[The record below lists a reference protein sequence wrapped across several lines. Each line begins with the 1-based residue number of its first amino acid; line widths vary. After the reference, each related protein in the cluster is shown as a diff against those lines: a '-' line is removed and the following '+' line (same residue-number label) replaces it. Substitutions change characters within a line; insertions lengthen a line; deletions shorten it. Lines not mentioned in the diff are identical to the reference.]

1 MAKLKKMASEEVS
14 KILEDTLHDYV
25 NEKGKR
31 PFFVFRLMD
40 HSGLV
45 GINFFDHYN
54 SLPELEAA
62 VWRKLVEKTVEQL
75 HSDPIFV
82 EYSSREKL
90 LAFYFTLIEV
100 LKENAHFVKVYLRKA
115 NYFPVPKYLQPF
127 KRFYLRFV
135 NSILAQGKQDGEIVE
150 RYFLSDQ
157 YDELIWY
164 QLVFLLKFWAAD
176 TSEDYQKTDA
186 AVEKAVN
193 TLYDLI
199 GRNPV
204 DSLFDLGKFIYQN
217 RNLKHF
223 F

>member
-1 MAKLKKMASEEVS
+1 MAKVKKMANQDSAI
-14 KILEDTLHDYV
+14 ILEETLKEYV
-25 NEKGKR
+25 VKKGKR

-40 HSGLV
+40 YSGLV
-45 GINFFDHYN
+45 GVNFFDHFN
-54 SLPELEAA
+54 SLHDLEA
-62 VWRKLVEKTVEQL
+62 VIWQNIMEETVERL
-75 HSDPIFV
+75 NSDPIFV

-100 LKENAHFVKVYLRKA
+100 LKENETFAKVYLKRTV
-115 NYFPVPKYLQPF
+115 YIPVPKFLKTF
-127 KRFYLRFV
+127 KRLYLRFV
-135 NSILAQGKQDGEIVE
+135 NSVLSQGKQDGEIVE

-157 YDELIWY
+157 YDEVIWY
-164 QLVFLLKFWAAD
+164 QLVFVLKFWASD
-176 TSEDYQKTDA
+176 NSEDFQKTDA
-186 AVEKAVN
+186 VVEKAVN

-199 GRNPV
+199 GRNPI